1 MRALLLVLLAVAA
14 AGSTLPR
21 HETPFACYRTALSP
35 EARKRHFDELSPALR
50 ARHTSIRELTNGF
63 EFDFPSDP
71 ETARLLTE
79 WAAGEQICCPF
90 FDIDVRMEREGGPLS
105 LRLTGRD
112 GVKQFVRAEFA
123 RWFAK

>member
-1 MRALLLVLLAVAA
+1 MRALLLVFLMAA
-14 AGSTLPR
+14 AKGGTLPK

-35 EARKRHFDELSPALR
+35 AARKRHFDELSPALR
-50 ARHTSIRELTNGF
+50 ARHTSIRELPDGF
-63 EFDFPSDP
+63 EFNFPSDP
-71 ETARLLTE
+71 ETVWLLTE
-79 WAAGEQICCPF
+79 WVAGEQLCCPF

-112 GVKQFVRAEFA
+112 GVKWFVRAEFV